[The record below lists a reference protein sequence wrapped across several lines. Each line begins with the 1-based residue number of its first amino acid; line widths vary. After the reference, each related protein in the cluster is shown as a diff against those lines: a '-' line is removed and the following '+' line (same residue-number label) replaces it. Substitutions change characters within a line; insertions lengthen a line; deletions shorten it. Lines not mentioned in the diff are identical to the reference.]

1 MTKAFFNKRPILI
14 AEISANHNGDLNK
27 AKKLISLAKENGADA
42 VKLQTFTPSGMT
54 LNHKGTDFKIKV
66 GAWKDKYL
74 WDLYL
79 KAQTKL
85 EWHKELFAHA
95 KKNKI
100 ICFSAPFHEEAVD
113 FLEKLK
119 CPIYKIASFEITDLE
134 LIKYIALKKKPMI
147 ISTGLSSLEEI
158 DSAYDTA
165 YKYGNKN
172 ISLLYCVSSYPAPI
186 TDFNLNNIKIM
197 KQRYNCTIGLSDHST
212 DSDVA
217 KAAIASGAEIIEKHI
232 KLPGDKSSL
241 DSKFSLSTDKLREF
255 KTEIEKVFKMLG
267 EKSFHRT
274 GNEKI
279 NKIFRRSI
287 YVASE
292 IKKGEIFNK
301 NNIKKIRPGYGG
313 NLINYKKLI
322 GKKSLFDLKFGSRL
336 SNKLIKKILN

>member
-113 FLEKLK
+113 FF
-119 CPIYKIASFEITDLE
+119 CNINPQ
-134 LIKYIALKKKPMI
+134 
-147 ISTGLSSLEEI
+147 I
-158 DSAYDTA
+158 D
-165 YKYGNKN
+165 
-172 ISLLYCVSSYPAPI
+172 
-186 TDFNLNNIKIM
+186 
-197 KQRYNCTIGLSDHST
+197 
-212 DSDVA
+212 
-217 KAAIASGAEIIEKHI
+217 
-232 KLPGDKSSL
+232 
-241 DSKFSLSTDKLREF
+241 KFD
-255 KTEIEKVFKMLG
+255 
-267 EKSFHRT
+267 
-274 GNEKI
+274 
-279 NKIFRRSI
+279 
-287 YVASE
+287 
-292 IKKGEIFNK
+292 
-301 NNIKKIRPGYGG
+301 
-313 NLINYKKLI
+313 
-322 GKKSLFDLKFGSRL
+322 
-336 SNKLIKKILN
+336 NKLIKLDEEGCLSIPGLMVSRERYDKIKIRYYDIDGQANKTSLSGFLSKLFQHELDHLNGNLMIDELEKIEKIYPLESSKKSAKKYGNLFSQYQKLVK